1 MPIGVVSGLLRETE
15 CLTPDGNPRPD
26 LLTFAGVGPERA
38 AEGARG
44 LLAAGAQALISY
56 GVAGG
61 MAPGAGAG
69 TLVLA
74 DTVLHG
80 DERFETDAAWRGA
93 ITDALAGAVPLT
105 AGALVGVDGMVATAE
120 AKAALAQSS
129 GAIACDMESHAVAA
143 VAAEAGVPFLVV
155 RAISDPHTHD
165 VPVWVLRCLTPKGG
179 VRMGRL
185 LGQLARRPWKV
196 PELMMLARDSKSAF
210 ATLRRVARL
219 TGPGFALGL

>member
-1 MPIGVVSGLLRETE
+1 MPVGVVSGLPRETA
-15 CLTPDGNPRPD
+15 CLTPDGAPHPD
-26 LLTFAGVGPERA
+26 LLTSAGVGPERA

-44 LLAAGAQALISY
+44 LLAAGAQGLVSF

-61 MAPGAGAG
+61 MAPGVDAGS
-69 TLVLA
+69 LVLA

-80 DERFETDAAWRGA
+80 TDRFATDAAWRKA
-93 ITDALAGAVPLT
+93 ISEKLGDAVPLVSGT
-105 AGALVGVDGMVATAE
+105 LVGVDAMVATAE
-120 AKAALAQSS
+120 AKAVLAHES

-143 VAAEAGVPFLVV
+143 VAAEAGVPYIVL

-165 VPVWVLRCLTPKGG
+165 VPVWVLRCLTPKGD
-179 VRMGRL
+179 VKIAKL
-185 LGQLARRPWKV
+185 LGQLARRPWAL

-219 TGPGFALGL
+219 AGAGLAFGL